1 MGDTGVFGDMKWI
14 AEYYK
19 PDVVMIPVGG
29 QFTMDAADAAYAL
42 RELIKPKYAIP
53 MHYRVVPGAK
63 TPPQELVE
71 ALGATSI
78 KVLLMKPGEK
88 VAF

>member
-1 MGDTGVFGDMKWI
+1 
-14 AEYYK
+14 
-19 PDVVMIPVGG
+19 
-29 QFTMDAADAAYAL
+29 
-42 RELIKPKYAIP
+42 
-53 MHYRVVPGAK
+53 MHYRAVPGAK

-88 VAF
+88 VEF